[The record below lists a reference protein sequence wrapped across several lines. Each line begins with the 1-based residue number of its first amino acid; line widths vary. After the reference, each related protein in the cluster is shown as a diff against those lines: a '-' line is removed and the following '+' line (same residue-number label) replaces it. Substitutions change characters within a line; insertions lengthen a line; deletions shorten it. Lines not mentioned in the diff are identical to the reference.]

1 MALLVSSSLRQLP
14 LSRLEPKLPN
24 DGVFYVDS
32 AVVESNFEE
41 SLRAAIDSKTK
52 PLGSLGR
59 VEELAISLG
68 LIYGNLTPRI
78 TSPRMLVFA
87 GNHGITQSGV
97 SAFPSEVTA
106 QMVLNFMSGGAAI
119 NVLCRTFGIDLE
131 IVNAGVEFDFPVHV
145 GLVDEPI
152 AATTKNFHH
161 EPAMTLEETQ
171 SAIVLGRRR
180 VEAAVAAGSN
190 FVLLG
195 EMGIGNT
202 SSAACIT
209 ARVTKQ
215 PIEVCTGR
223 GTGLNDESLAHKT
236 RVLSEALARHESA
249 IDPMDVLC
257 AFGGFEIAAMVGAI
271 LQAHDMRIPVMVDGY
286 ITTAAALIA
295 TELNQDT
302 RDVMVFSHR
311 SQEPGHHLALNHLD
325 AQELL
330 NLDLRLG
337 EGSGAALAFPL
348 AKAATE
354 ILCDMATFEAAQIS
368 GSVQTAE

>member
-1 MALLVSSSLRQLP
+1 VNESFQVS
-14 LSRLEPKLPN
+14 N
-24 DGVFYVDS
+24 AAVDP
-32 AVVESNFEE
+32 NFEE
-41 SLRAAIDSKTK
+41 LLRTAIDSKTK

-59 VEELAISLG
+59 IEELAMSLG
-68 LIYGNLTPRI
+68 LIYQSITPRI
-78 TSPRMLVFA
+78 SNPRMLVFA

-131 IVNAGVEFDFPVHV
+131 IVNAGVEFDFPEHAD
-145 GLVDEPI
+145 LIDTPI
-152 AATTKNFHH
+152 AATTKNFH
-161 EPAMTLEETQ
+161 
-171 SAIVLGRRR
+171 
-180 VEAAVAAGSN
+180 VEAAMTPAEVHAAIELGRSRVVAAVNGGSN
-190 FVLLG
+190 FILLG

-209 ARVTKQ
+209 ARVTKAS
-215 PIEVCTGR
+215 IDVCTGR
-223 GTGLNDESLAHKT
+223 GTGLTDESLTHKT
-236 RVLSEALARHESA
+236 TVLSEALELHKNAVAPLE
-249 IDPMDVLC
+249 VL
-257 AFGGFEIAAMVGAI
+257 ATFGGLEIAAMVGAI
-271 LQAHDMRIPVMVDGY
+271 LQAGDLRIPVMVDGY

-295 TELNQDT
+295 ADLESSV

-311 SQEPGHHLALNHLD
+311 SQEPGHRIALQHLNAH
-325 AQELL
+325 ELL

-354 ILCDMATFEAAQIS
+354 ILCDMATFEAAQVS
-368 GSVQTAE
+368 GAIGSTDQ